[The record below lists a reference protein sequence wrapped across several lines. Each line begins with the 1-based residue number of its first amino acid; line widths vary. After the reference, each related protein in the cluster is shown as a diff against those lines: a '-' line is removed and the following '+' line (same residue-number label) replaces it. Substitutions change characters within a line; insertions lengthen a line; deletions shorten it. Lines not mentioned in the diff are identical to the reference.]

1 MNLEICANPGCSQ
14 PGTNKCSACKTTAY
28 CCVICQT
35 AHWILHKEECQGHLL
50 KVGKA
55 HVDKAEG
62 FHREQNWMQTLRY
75 GKLAAT
81 KLKQLKDRRLET
93 VQLINAA
100 LQLNYDALQLM
111 DRHKEAME
119 YAKECYTLWAM
130 NHLRN
135 PGTIRAA
142 LILIQCC
149 VHNGELEDAERCARH
164 TYFMIAEMTDN
175 FIPADQLQEL
185 LADVSHWLAVTIFH
199 FAKSGGIPP
208 EEEQKAGEEA
218 ITRARE
224 AMDIHT
230 RLHGTESSDV
240 AADMSALADVLD
252 FFNNVDDDEAP
263 RLYKHAIAI
272 YRRVEGSS
280 SENVA
285 RTETWLGTAHLTR
298 AGRARTAND
307 LDRFI
312 TNLELGLP
320 HLREAARIFRHIN
333 CIDKSDGILLLATRA
348 EEDIRMYRITRAAA
362 ATRG

>member
-1 MNLEICANPGCSQ
+1 
-14 PGTNKCSACKTTAY
+14 
-28 CCVICQT
+28 
-35 AHWILHKEECQGHLL
+35 
-50 KVGKA
+50 
-55 HVDKAEG
+55 
-62 FHREQNWMQTLRY
+62 
-75 GKLAAT
+75 
-81 KLKQLKDRRLET
+81 
-93 VQLINAA
+93 
-100 LQLNYDALQLM
+100 
-111 DRHKEAME
+111 
-119 YAKECYTLWAM
+119 
-130 NHLRN
+130 
-135 PGTIRAA
+135 
-142 LILIQCC
+142 
-149 VHNGELEDAERCARH
+149 
-164 TYFMIAEMTDN
+164 
-175 FIPADQLQEL
+175 
-185 LADVSHWLAVTIFH
+185 
-199 FAKSGGIPP
+199 
-208 EEEQKAGEEA
+208 
-218 ITRARE
+218 
-224 AMDIHT
+224 MDIHT